1 MAFCRICGKASEAG
15 VCPNCQYFLDSGS
28 DEETLK
34 RMLSNDIVKSI
45 WKQNE
50 QRAEDL
56 GRAYYD
62 SVLENYLPSAEDSKE
77 NFGFNTFVD
86 GIRMGLDIILPL
98 LDDAAQEMVIEKING
113 MVEFRNKANEK
124 IRSKRKNN
132 G

>member
-1 MAFCRICGKASEAG
+1 
-15 VCPNCQYFLDSGS
+15 
-28 DEETLK
+28 
-34 RMLSNDIVKSI
+34 MLGNDTVKSI

-56 GRAYYD
+56 GLAYYD
-62 SVLENYLPSAEDSKE
+62 SVLENYLPLPKDSKE

-98 LDDAAQEMVIEKING
+98 LDDAAQEMVVEKINS

-124 IRSKRKNN
+124 IGSKKKNN